1 MTGQRMAHLVR
12 FVFVV
17 FVLLAMCVLKYEYNN
32 LWTNAPVDFPK
43 AKKSQSAAPSLP
55 QPSATAVTGG
65 SHPERVKLVV
75 VTCKGLLNMTV
86 TNIKSAVAFTTVP
99 LDLLLFADDENREP
113 LRQAIS
119 SWPESVLKRVDYK
132 VSPVKFPE
140 PNPEKW
146 QTLFKPCATQRL
158 FLPSMLPDVDAV
170 IYVDADVLFLS
181 PIEELWKYFAT
192 MNSSHLAAL
201 APESEDYATNW
212 YRRFARHPFY
222 QPLGVNSGVM
232 LMNLTRMREF
242 GWEKRLGPLLQK
254 YSRDISWGD
263 QDLLNILFSAHPE
276 RLLLFP
282 CRWNYRTDHCMYGA
296 YCTAG
301 PPAVIHG
308 SRRAFILESEPAF
321 WGLHQAMEQY
331 ELGESLEYSFVVPFK
346 DRLQRSRKTRC
357 GQEFLKQ
364 VVHWEATARTIDI
377 AVTNRSQKKES

>member
-1 MTGQRMAHLVR
+1 MAHLVR

-113 LRQAIS
+113 LRQA
-119 SWPESVLKRVDYK
+119 
-132 VSPVKFPE
+132 
-140 PNPEKW
+140 
-146 QTLFKPCATQRL
+146 
-158 FLPSMLPDVDAV
+158 SMLPDVDAV